1 MFRFIIVLFASAL
14 LAVQVFASD
23 GLFSQKSKNS
33 VDVTLDRLESI
44 VTEKGLTVFA
54 RIDHSAGAKKA
65 ELELRPTKLL
75 IFGNPKVGTLMM
87 QSNQTAGID
96 LPMKALA
103 WEDESGQVWLT
114 CSSAKY
120 LAGRHHI
127 EDRETVVEKMTGALR
142 NFASYAIQ
150 LQEIVP

>member
-1 MFRFIIVLFASAL
+1 MHRYIIALFASMILTA
-14 LAVQVFASD
+14 QVIAAD
-23 GLFSQKSKNS
+23 GLISQKSNNS

-54 RIDHSAGAKKA
+54 RIDHSAGARKA
-65 ELELRPTKLL
+65 GLELRPTQLL
-75 IFGNPKVGTLMM
+75 IFGNPKVGTLLM

-103 WEDESGQVWLT
+103 WEDETGQVWLT

-120 LAGRHHI
+120 IAGRHHI
-127 EDRETVVEKMTGALR
+127 KDRDAVVEKMTGALR
-142 NFASYAIQ
+142 KFTSYATQ
-150 LQEIVP
+150 RQKVAQ

>member
-1 MFRFIIVLFASAL
+1 MYRKIIVLFVSMFMAAQL
-14 LAVQVFASD
+14 YAGD
-23 GLFSQKSKNS
+23 GLISQKSKNS

-54 RIDHSAGAKKA
+54 RVDHSAGAKKVG
-65 ELELRPTKLL
+65 LELRPTKLL

-87 QSNQTAGID
+87 QSNQVAGID

-103 WEDESGQVWLT
+103 WEDETGQVWLT
-114 CSSAKY
+114 CSSASY

-127 EDRETVVEKMTGALR
+127 EDREAVVEKMTGALR
-142 NFASYAIQ
+142 IFSSYATQ
-150 LQEIVP
+150 LQETTP

>member
-1 MFRFIIVLFASAL
+1 MYRYIIVLFASMF
-14 LAVQVFASD
+14 LAAQANAAD
-23 GLFSQKSKNS
+23 GLISQKSNNS

-65 ELELRPTKLL
+65 GLVLRPTKLL
-75 IFGNPKVGTLMM
+75 IFGNPKVGTLLM

-103 WEDESGQVWLT
+103 WEDETGQVWLS

-120 LAGRHHI
+120 IASRHHI
-127 EDRETVVEKMTGALR
+127 EDREAVVEKMTGALR
-142 NFASYAIQ
+142 KFTSYATQ
-150 LQEIVP
+150 LQEAAP

>member
-1 MFRFIIVLFASAL
+1 MYRYIFVLFASMF
-14 LAVQVFASD
+14 LAAPVNAGD
-23 GLFSQKSKNS
+23 GLMSQKSNNS

-44 VTEKGLTVFA
+44 LTEKGLTVFA
-54 RIDHSAGAKKA
+54 RIDHSAGAKKVG
-65 ELELRPTKLL
+65 LELRPTKLL

-114 CSSAKY
+114 CSTARY
-120 LAGRHHI
+120 LASRHII
-127 EDRETVVEKMTGALR
+127 EDREAVIWKMAGALR
-142 NFASYAIQ
+142 KFSSYATQ
-150 LQEIVP
+150 SREAAP

>member
-1 MFRFIIVLFASAL
+1 MYRYIFVLFASTL
-14 LAVQVFASD
+14 LAAQVNALD
-23 GLFSQKSKNS
+23 GHGLISIKSHNS

-65 ELELRPTKLL
+65 GLELRPTKLL

-87 QSNQTAGID
+87 QSRQTAGID

-103 WEDESGQVWLT
+103 WEDETGQVWLT
-114 CSSAKY
+114 SCKAKY
-120 LAGRHHI
+120 FADRHHI
-127 EDRETVVEKMTGALR
+127 ADRNEVVQKIAGTLR
-142 NFASYAIQ
+142 KFSIYATR
-150 LQEIVP
+150 LPK

>member
-1 MFRFIIVLFASAL
+1 MYRLIIVLVVSMFLAAQVSAG
-14 LAVQVFASD
+14 D
-23 GLFSQKSKNS
+23 GLITQKSHNS

-54 RIDHSAGAKKA
+54 RIDHSGGAKKVG
-65 ELELRPTKLL
+65 LELRPTKLL

-87 QSNQTAGID
+87 QSNQLAGID

-103 WEDESGQVWLT
+103 WEDESGQVWLSYST
-114 CSSAKY
+114 AKY

-127 EDRETVVEKMTGALR
+127 QNREAVVDKMTGALR
-142 NFASYAIQ
+142 KFSSYATQ
-150 LQEIVP
+150 LQEAAP